1 MAKKYGCNLWLTSD
15 DGLTKYLNTVLAQMK
30 GELCALMQH
39 TAEAGLPAGCMG
51 RCSWNRGPS
60 Q

>member
-30 GELCALMQH
+30 GK
-39 TAEAGLPAGCMG
+39 P
-51 RCSWNRGPS
+51 
-60 Q
+60 